1 MPPSCKWKSWLTI
14 EGGKDEMSNA
24 FSVSQIMHGMCLSL
38 SLYYWWETCS
48 FSRIAVDL
56 LLQRRHFEARA
67 WGGKVAKLQNCL
79 QQNILLRMLLRFN
92 GTLQTWAIWIQRF
105 PKIAQLKNLF
115 FQQVEKLYLSPHPHL
130 QNITVLTPPRVK
142 TIT

>member
-1 MPPSCKWKSWLTI
+1 MPSQFS
-14 EGGKDEMSNA
+14 GSASNVL
-24 FSVSQIMHGMCLSL
+24 FFFLSSLCICLCFCL
-38 SLYYWWETCS
+38 CLCT

-79 QQNILLRMLLRFN
+79 RQNILLRMLLRFN
-92 GTLQTWAIWIQRF
+92 GTLQTWAIGINKFR
-105 PKIAQLKNLF
+105 KIAQLENLF
-115 FQQVEKLYLSPHPHL
+115 LQQVKKLYISPHL
-130 QNITVLTPPRVK
+130 QNLTVLTSPRVK